1 MGRKGDFSTKSS
13 EKVKSGP
20 GKKTKKQKPP
30 TFPVEAK
37 LKHDNSDKKLSSRQK
52 ARAKKRAEKKAGT
65 YVPKKVEKEQDDSD
79 EGIDE
84 DDTTIDNDAY
94 HSDEE
99 DDDGVTAEFTDDNA
113 AWLKPSKDKK
123 RKLIESDDEEEDGE
137 EFTKDNDES
146 SEDEGEEYEEGLKGG
161 LSDDDSSDDSDG
173 DNEDMKIERQSKK
186 LYKKQMKMLDEA
198 KKEELKM
205 NIEDKE
211 KFVLPSG
218 QEIEQEASTAPDL
231 QIIQSRIAD
240 VIQVLQDFKNKREE
254 GVDRQQ
260 YVGRLKKDLC
270 LYYTYNEF
278 MIEKFLQVFPVSE
291 ILDVLEA
298 NEVQRPVT
306 IRTNSLKTRRR
317 DLAQA
322 LINRGVNLDPV
333 GKWSKV
339 GLVVYSAT
347 VPLGATPEY
356 LAGHYIL
363 QGASSLLPVMA
374 LAPQEGE
381 RILDMAAAPGGKTTH
396 IAALLKNTGF
406 VMANDAN
413 RERCKAVVG
422 NLHRLGITNTTV
434 CTHDGR
440 RLPKVM
446 TGFDRVL
453 LDAPCSGT
461 GVISKDPSAKT
472 GKDDRDIHLCSHLQK
487 ELILAAIDCLDH
499 KSKTGGYLVYST
511 CSILPEENEAVVDY
525 VLRKRHCKL
534 VSTGLDFGKEGFTK
548 YREQRYHPSMDLCR
562 RYYPHTH
569 NMDGFFVAKI
579 KKLSNKIPNKE
590 DETKVE
596 NADSGNGTEPDSD
609 AMEENKVT
617 KSKKLKGDK
626 NAKKQKGNKDL
637 SEKRKEGKEI
647 VTDKKESHDAIIK
660 GDKPVKKDK
669 KNKKQKVN
677 ISEKGDIKAS
687 DLIADKGESEDAGDK
702 PVKNVNHKKL
712 KLEGSETVELASND
726 IKDSDVNGEKDV
738 VDVEKEKNE
747 KVLKKE
753 LRKEKKNKKKAA
765 LAELKE
771 NSTEK
776 PVKTSQVLPESFST
790 PALVVTS
797 VEAETPSKPVIK
809 TPKSKKKK
817 KISEA

>member
-1 MGRKGDFSTKSS
+1 MT
-13 EKVKSGP
+13 
-20 GKKTKKQKPP
+20 
-30 TFPVEAK
+30 
-37 LKHDNSDKKLSSRQK
+37 
-52 ARAKKRAEKKAGT
+52 
-65 YVPKKVEKEQDDSD
+65 
-79 EGIDE
+79 
-84 DDTTIDNDAY
+84 AY

-99 DDDGVTAEFTDDNA
+99 EDDGVTAEFTDDNA

-123 RKLIESDDEEEDGE
+123 RKLIESDEGIDEDDAAI
-137 EFTKDNDES
+137 DNDAYH
-146 SEDEGEEYEEGLKGG
+146 SEEGEEYEEGLKG
-161 LSDDDSSDDSDG
+161 LSDDDESSDDSEE

-198 KKEELKM
+198 KKEEMKM
-205 NIEDKE
+205 NFAETE
-211 KFVLPSG
+211 KFTLPSG
-218 QEIEQEASTAPDL
+218 QEIEREANTAPDL

-278 MIEKFLQVFPVSE
+278 MIDKFLQVFNVGE
-291 ILDVLEA
+291 ILEVLEA

-317 DLAQA
+317 DLAQS

-396 IAALLKNTGF
+396 IAALLKNTG
-406 VMANDAN
+406 MILANDAN
-413 RERCKAVVG
+413 QARCKAVVG
-422 NLHRLGITNTTV
+422 NLHRLGVTNTVV
-434 CTHDGR
+434 CSHDGR
-440 RLPKVM
+440 KLPKVM

-472 GKDDRDIHLCSHLQK
+472 SKDHSDIHLCSHLQK
-487 ELILAAIDCLDH
+487 ELVLAAIDCLDH
-499 KSKTGGYLVYST
+499 KSATGGYLVYST

-534 VSTGLDFGKEGFTK
+534 VPTGLDFGVEGYTR
-548 YREQRYHPSMDLCR
+548 YREQRYHPTLNLCK

-579 KKLSNKIPNKE
+579 KKLSNKIPTVPGEEKE
-590 DETKVE
+590 KVE
-596 NADSGNGTEPDSD
+596 NNDSGNGTEQEDE
-609 AMEENKVT
+609 AEEKKPEA
-617 KSKKLKGDK
+617 KSKKGL
-626 NAKKQKGNKDL
+626 
-637 SEKRKEGKEI
+637 KEGGGAVKKGS
-647 VTDKKESHDAIIK
+647 KKE
-660 GDKPVKKDK
+660 G
-669 KNKKQKVN
+669 
-677 ISEKGDIKAS
+677 AS
-687 DLIADKGESEDAGDK
+687 A
-702 PVKNVNHKKL
+702 
-712 KLEGSETVELASND
+712 
-726 IKDSDVNGEKDV
+726 
-738 VDVEKEKNE
+738 
-747 KVLKKE
+747 
-753 LRKEKKNKKKAA
+753 
-765 LAELKE
+765 
-771 NSTEK
+771 
-776 PVKTSQVLPESFST
+776 
-790 PALVVTS
+790 
-797 VEAETPSKPVIK
+797 
-809 TPKSKKKK
+809 
-817 KISEA
+817 